1 MGLLSSLRLVNDT
14 RPAPESQAQIKA
26 EYAVPVSYSS
36 NWLYE
41 YQPATISRMAAL
53 AVPSVSRCRNIIVN
67 IIAPLEY
74 CMYRASDEI
83 KLEAPLWLRQP
94 DYRQPRAATMAA
106 TLDSLIFYDV
116 AYWEVLETYTADGRP
131 ARFGFVDPTRVAPK
145 LNRTQSEILSYS
157 VDGSERPENG
167 VGSLITFQGLNG
179 GGVLARGGRTIQAA
193 PDLEKAVALT
203 ANTPIPSGIIRNSG
217 ADLPEDQIAG
227 LLASWRNARQNKS
240 TAYLTQNLSF
250 EPTQFSP
257 EDLSWNAA
265 RQYFATEIS
274 RLMNLPAHYLSAD
287 INSSDVYSNIQDERR
302 QLVDISLIGY
312 ITAIESRLSMD
323 DICPRGQYVRA
334 EINES
339 FLRSDPMTRLNV
351 LEKMLTLNLITVEQA
366 RIMEDLAPSEGSQ
379 ATYL

>member
-1 MGLLSSLRLVNDT
+1 
-14 RPAPESQAQIKA
+14 
-26 EYAVPVSYSS
+26 
-36 NWLYE
+36 
-41 YQPATISRMAAL
+41 
-53 AVPSVSRCRNIIVN
+53 
-67 IIAPLEY
+67 
-74 CMYRASDEI
+74 MYRATDDV

-131 ARFGFVDPTRVAPK
+131 ARFGFVDPTRVSPK
-145 LNRTQSEILSYS
+145 LNKSQSEVLSYR
-157 VDGSERPENG
+157 VDGAERPQNG
-167 VGSLITFQGLNG
+167 NGSLITFQGLNG
-179 GGVLARGGRTIQAA
+179 GGVLTRGGRTIQAA
-193 PDLEKAVALT
+193 LDLEKAVALT
-203 ANTPIPSGIIRNSG
+203 ANTPIPSGIIKNNG

-227 LLASWRNARQNKS
+227 LLATWRNARQNKS

-366 RIMEDLAPSEGSQ
+366 RVMEDLAPSEGEQ

>member
-193 PDLEKAVALT
+193 LDLEKAVALT

-366 RIMEDLAPSEGSQ
+366 RVMEDLAPSEGSQ

>member
-193 PDLEKAVALT
+193 LDLEKAVALT
-203 ANTPIPSGIIRNSG
+203 ANTPIPSGIIKNNG

-227 LLASWRNARQNKS
+227 LLATWRNARQNKS

-366 RIMEDLAPSEGSQ
+366 RVMEDLAPSEGSQ

>member
-14 RPAPESQAQIKA
+14 RPAPESQAQIRA
-26 EYAVPVSYSS
+26 EYAVPISYSS
-36 NWLYE
+36 NWVGE
-41 YQPATISRMAAL
+41 YQQAPISRMAAL

-74 CMYRASDEI
+74 CMYRATDDV
-83 KLEAPLWLRQP
+83 KLESPLWLRQP
-94 DYRQPRAATMAA
+94 DYRQPRAAIMAA

-116 AYWEVLETYTADGRP
+116 AYWEVLDSYVATGRP
-131 ARFGFVDPTRVAPK
+131 SRFGFVDPTRVSPK
-145 LNRTQSEILSYS
+145 LNKSQSEVLSYR
-157 VDGSERPENG
+157 VDGGERPMNG
-167 VGSLITFQGLNG
+167 NGSLITFQGLNG

-193 PDLEKAVALT
+193 LDLEKAVALT
-203 ANTPIPSGIIRNSG
+203 ANTPIPSGIIKNNG

-227 LLASWRNARQNKS
+227 LLATWRNARQNKS

-366 RIMEDLAPSEGSQ
+366 RVMEDLAPSEGEQ

>member
-14 RPAPESQAQIKA
+14 RPAPESQAQIRA

-36 NWLYE
+36 NWVGE
-41 YQPATISRMAAL
+41 YQQAPISRTAAL
-53 AVPSVSRCRNIIVN
+53 AVPSVSRCRNIVIN

-74 CMYRASDEI
+74 CMYRATDDV
-83 KLEAPLWLRQP
+83 KLESPLWLRQP

-131 ARFGFVDPTRVAPK
+131 ARFGFVDPTRVSPK
-145 LNRTQSEILSYS
+145 LNKSQSEVLSYR
-157 VDGSERPENG
+157 VDGGERPMNG
-167 VGSLITFQGLNG
+167 NGSLITFQGLNG

-193 PDLEKAVALT
+193 LDLEKAVALT
-203 ANTPIPSGIIRNSG
+203 ANTPIPSGIIKNNG

-227 LLASWRNARQNKS
+227 LLATWRNARQNKS

-366 RIMEDLAPSEGSQ
+366 RVMEDLAPSEGEQ

>member
-1 MGLLSSLRLVNDT
+1 MGLLSALRLVNDT

-193 PDLEKAVALT
+193 LDLEKAVALT
-203 ANTPIPSGIIRNSG
+203 ANTPIPSGIIKNNG

-227 LLASWRNARQNKS
+227 LLATWRNARQNKS

-366 RIMEDLAPSEGSQ
+366 RVMEDLAPSEGSQ

>member
-14 RPAPESQAQIKA
+14 RPAPESHAQIRA
-26 EYAVPVSYSS
+26 EYAVPISYSS
-36 NWLYE
+36 NWVGE
-41 YQPATISRMAAL
+41 YQQAPISRMAAL
-53 AVPSVSRCRNIIVN
+53 AVPSVSRCRNIVIN

-74 CMYRASDEI
+74 CMYRATDDV

-131 ARFGFVDPTRVAPK
+131 ARFGFVDPTRVSPK
-145 LNRTQSEILSYS
+145 LNKSQSEVLSYR
-157 VDGSERPENG
+157 VDGAERPQNG
-167 VGSLITFQGLNG
+167 NGSLITFQGLNG

-193 PDLEKAVALT
+193 LDLEKAVALT
-203 ANTPIPSGIIRNSG
+203 ANTPIPSGIIKNNG

-227 LLASWRNARQNKS
+227 LLATWRNARQNKS

-366 RIMEDLAPSEGSQ
+366 RVMEDLAPSEGEQ

>member
-1 MGLLSSLRLVNDT
+1 MGLLSALRLVNDT

-193 PDLEKAVALT
+193 LDLEKAVALT
-203 ANTPIPSGIIRNSG
+203 ANTPSPSGIIKNNG

-227 LLASWRNARQNKS
+227 LLATWRNARQNKS

-257 EDLSWNAA
+257 EDLSWKAA

-366 RIMEDLAPSEGSQ
+366 RVMEDLAPSEGSQ

>member
-1 MGLLSSLRLVNDT
+1 MGLLSALRLVNDT

-193 PDLEKAVALT
+193 LDLEKAVALT

-366 RIMEDLAPSEGSQ
+366 RVMEDLAPSEGSQ

>member
-26 EYAVPVSYSS
+26 EYHVPVMSQSS
-36 NWLYE
+36 WIGE
-41 YQPATISRMAAL
+41 FQQTPISRSAAL

-74 CMYRASDEI
+74 CIYREI
-83 KLEAPLWLRQP
+83 DDVKLESPIWLRQP
-94 DYRQPRAATMAA
+94 DFRQPRAATMSA

-116 AYWEVLETYTADGRP
+116 AYWEVIETYTADGRP
-131 ARFGFVDPTRVAPK
+131 ARFAFVDPTRVTAK
-145 LNRTQSEILSYS
+145 LDKSGSEVLAYK
-157 VDGSERPENG
+157 VDGAERPQWGN
-167 VGSLITFQGLNG
+167 GSLITFQGLNG

-193 PDLEKAVALT
+193 LDLEKAVALT
-203 ANTPIPSGIIRNSG
+203 ANNPIPSGIIKNNG
-217 ADLPEDQIAG
+217 ADLPEDQISG
-227 LLASWRNARQNKS
+227 LLQSWRNARQNKS

-257 EDLSWNAA
+257 EDLAWNAA

-274 RLMNLPAHYLSAD
+274 RLMNLPAHYLSAE
-287 INSSDVYSNIQDERR
+287 INTSDVYSNIQDERR
-302 QLVDISLIGY
+302 QLVDISLMGY

-323 DICPRGQYVRA
+323 DICPRGQYVRC

-366 RIMEDLAPSEGSQ
+366 RVMEDLAPSEGEQ

>member
-14 RPAPESQAQIKA
+14 RPAPESHAQIHA

-74 CMYRASDEI
+74 CMYRATDDV
-83 KLEAPLWLRQP
+83 KLEAPPWLRQP

-116 AYWEVLETYTADGRP
+116 AYWEILETYTADGRP

-157 VDGSERPENG
+157 IDGAERPQNG

-179 GGVLARGGRTIQAA
+179 GGVLSRGGRTIQAA
-193 PDLEKAVALT
+193 LDLEKAVALT

-227 LLASWRNARQNKS
+227 LLASWRTARQNKS

-366 RIMEDLAPSEGSQ
+366 RVMEDLAPSEGSQ